1 MSSTVPTS
9 SPSSAVSDGSI
20 GGVNHLLG
28 NVVTAQTP
36 PPVPPGRHCGTSKGT
51 CTRQDCNRVLPS
63 FSNDA
68 PHSVCITCRG
78 FCATALRYEECA
90 NWDVVVMEGA
100 RSYQCKLAQCHSK
113 VLTLNGRGALVLLGI
128 SMEVGMIPVRSWS
141 LGMSTHSS
149 WLIPSPYRTWPLR
162 LIMRFRWRVSLPL
175 FTHGSL
181 LQSMLSEM
189 ISP

>member
-100 RSYQCKLAQCHSK
+100 RSYQCKLAWRHSHYTCSKWQGGTVASGK
-113 VLTLNGRGALVLLGI
+113 VRMV
-128 SMEVGMIPVRSWS
+128 PVRLSQS
-141 LGMSTHSS
+141 RGVCT
-149 WLIPSPYRTWPLR
+149 
-162 LIMRFRWRVSLPL
+162 RFP
-175 FTHGSL
+175 
-181 LQSMLSEM
+181 
-189 ISP
+189 